1 MKTLLIPFFKLYLLC
16 TLFSVKLYAQQQDS
30 LIRNEA
36 YAHPFAHCTSAEKT
50 LTEASGGPQPVY
62 FNYRRRRLVYKG
74 QPLDGLLFLKMCRAI
89 GDSAVQEQV
98 ARYDEL
104 SREKQRLSFGMLGS
118 SFTGFALL
126 GGVIS
131 NNNGEPELSSMLGLA
146 SGIAILAVPAM
157 AIYSSVP
164 HRQRKAV
171 LFRDLPIAYNAYLEA
186 CRAGACVQD
195 H

>member
-1 MKTLLIPFFKLYLLC
+1 MKTLLIPFFKLFLFC
-16 TLFSVKLYAQQQDS
+16 TLLSVKLCAQQQDS
-30 LIRNEA
+30 LIRKEVYVTPPAQLAPTEEA
-36 YAHPFAHCTSAEKT
+36 LVK
-50 LTEASGGPQPVY
+50 ASGEPLPVY

-74 QPLDGLLFLKMCRAI
+74 QPLDGVLFLKMCRTI

-118 SFTGFALL
+118 GFTGFALL

-131 NNNGEPELSSMLGLA
+131 NSSGEPELSSMLGLA
-146 SGIAILAVPAM
+146 SGIAILAVPAI

-164 HRQRKAV
+164 HQQRKTV
-171 LFRDLPIAYNAYLEA
+171 LFRDLPIAYNAYVEA
-186 CRAGACVQD
+186 CRSGHCTAD

>member
-1 MKTLLIPFFKLYLLC
+1 MKTLLTSFFKLSLLC
-16 TLFSVKLYAQQQDS
+16 ALSSVKLCAQQQDS
-30 LIRNEA
+30 LIRKEV
-36 YAHPFAHCTSAEKT
+36 YADSFAHSAPAGNT

-62 FNYRRRRLVYKG
+62 FNYRRRRLVHKG
-74 QPLDGLLFLKMCRAI
+74 RPLDGLLFLKMCRAI

-104 SREKQRLSFGMLGS
+104 SREKQRLGFGMLGS

-131 NNNGEPELSSMLGLA
+131 NSAGEPELSSMLGLA

-171 LFRDLPIAYNAYLEA
+171 LFRDLPIAYNAYVEA
-186 CRAGACVQD
+186 CRAGACSQD